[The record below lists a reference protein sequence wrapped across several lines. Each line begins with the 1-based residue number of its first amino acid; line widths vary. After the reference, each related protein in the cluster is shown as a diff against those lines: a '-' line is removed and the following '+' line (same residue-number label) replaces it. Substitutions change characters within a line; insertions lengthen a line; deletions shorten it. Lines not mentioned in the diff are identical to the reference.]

1 MRMTMALPAAAAIL
15 LAACT
20 DAPSSVRS
28 PISPSAA
35 TAASESMGFGSH
47 NVPPRVV
54 PTVPMAAAAR
64 ASGTSSA
71 PGPIVYHSPGRVIP
85 QPKVATIYWSNS
97 VVYAGGPAP
106 GTNGV
111 GTGDGSV
118 VGSFLRSLGGS
129 SYWSILND
137 YTDNVGAPHR
147 VGNTLNYTRFMANNA
162 GAPAPGAVVS
172 DASIRTMLKSVVGTA
187 TLPFDQQTIYVVF
200 AGTAVNLGGGFGTTY
215 CSYHGF
221 FARPNNPGQW
231 ILYAVMP
238 YAADQVGVCTAI
250 NTPGTGSPNDFA
262 SDAEVNLL
270 AATLDGSYT
279 DPGANAWFDAGGLE
293 NASMCAWQ
301 FTPTF
306 TAANGSMANVTL
318 GGKDYLIQQNWRI
331 GPNVGSQI
339 GCSLAGS
346 VPLISLSPT
355 TLTFNAIQ
363 NQGNPSS
370 QFSVIT
376 NGGGGTLNGLSLGT
390 ITYGP
395 GATGW
400 LQAPVLSSPTAN
412 PSATV
417 TVQPTTG
424 ALAAGSYTAAIPV
437 LSTAASNSPQKVSI
451 VFNIAPA
458 VASVTV
464 APSSANVA
472 VGATQQLTATLKDAN
487 GNVLTGRQVQ
497 WSSPNVAIATVGSTG
512 LVTGVAAGGPINI
525 SATSEGV
532 SGTSAIT
539 VTSGGVTSV
548 VVTPSSGSLRGSTP
562 GFGWTQQLS
571 AVVNGPPGVD
581 QTVTWAS
588 GNSNIA
594 SVSVSGLVVANAAG
608 QTQITATSVA
618 DPTKFG
624 TYDVTVVDG
633 CTNIMPVPVGYTM
646 PTTFLCASGRD
657 NYSYT
662 APTNTWVQ
670 LEAAMF
676 AQNGCGA
683 FFTPFEYVVGIL
695 STSRAYSRSC
705 SLTQTAFAFVRAGP
719 NRFNLQK
726 GTNPFAF
733 QYFYTGARLTTISG
747 LPVCTP
753 FSSDYGVT
761 FSVTL
766 TVSCTSHLALLAA
779 RVGSVGIS
787 ATSATM
793 AVTIDFINNSTGT
806 VVATATSAGAGATA
820 TIPLQATAL
829 SDAYNVR
836 ILPAVPGNTG
846 TVSVTITP

>member
-1 MRMTMALPAAAAIL
+1 MRLAALPAVTALL

-20 DAPSSVRS
+20 DAPSGLRPPVSTSLSV
-28 PISPSAA
+28 AA
-35 TAASESMGFGSH
+35 GDSLGYGSDIT
-47 NVPPRVV
+47 PPRIV
-54 PTVPMAAAAR
+54 PTVAMAASAR
-64 ASGTSSA
+64 VPRTSAA
-71 PGPIVYHSPGRVIP
+71 PGPIVYHAPGRIIP

-97 VVYAGGPAP
+97 VVYPGGPGP
-106 GTNGV
+106 GTSGV

-118 VGSFLRSLGGS
+118 VGGFLRSLGGS
-129 SYWSILND
+129 SYWSVLND
-137 YTDNVGAPHR
+137 YTDNVGALHR
-147 VGNTLNYTRFMANNA
+147 VANSLNYTRFLANNI

-187 TLPFDQQTIYVVF
+187 NLPFDQQTIYVVF
-200 AGTAVNLGGGFGTTY
+200 SGTTVNLGGGFGTTY
-215 CSYHGF
+215 CAYHGF

-231 ILYAVMP
+231 ILYAVVP
-238 YAADQVGVCTAI
+238 YAADQVAACTAI

-262 SDAEVNLL
+262 SDATVNLL
-270 AATLDGSYT
+270 AATLDGAYT

-293 NASMCAWQ
+293 NSAMCAWQ

-306 TAANGSMANVTL
+306 TAANGSTANVML

-331 GPNVGSQI
+331 GPNVGSQL
-339 GCSLAGS
+339 GCSLSGN
-346 VPLISLSPT
+346 VPLISLAPT
-355 TLTFNAIQ
+355 TLTFSAIQ

-370 QFSVIT
+370 HFSTIT
-376 NGGGGTLNGLSLGT
+376 NGGGGTLSGLSLGVV
-390 ITYGP
+390 TYGP

-400 LQAPVLSSPTAN
+400 LQVPVLSAPTAN

-424 ALAAGSYTAAIPV
+424 ALGAGSYTATIPI
-437 LSTAASNSPQKVSI
+437 LSTVASNSPQKLTV
-451 VFNIAPA
+451 VFNVAPA

-464 APSSANVA
+464 APSSATVG
-472 VGATQQLTATLKDAN
+472 VGATQQLTATLRDAN
-487 GNVLTGRQVQ
+487 GNILTGRLVQ
-497 WSSPNVAIATVGSTG
+497 WSSPNPAIASVSSTG
-512 LVTGVAAGGPINI
+512 LVTAVSAGGPINI

-539 VTSGGVTSV
+539 VASGGVTSV
-548 VVTPSSGSLRGSTP
+548 VVTPSSGSLRSSTP
-562 GFGWTQQLS
+562 GFGWTQQLA

-581 QTVTWAS
+581 QSVTWAS

-594 SVSVSGLVVANAAG
+594 SVSASGLVVANAAG

-618 DPTKFG
+618 DPTKSG
-624 TYDVTVVDG
+624 TYDVTVIDG
-633 CTNIMPVPVGYTM
+633 CTNIMPVPVGYMM
-646 PTTFLCASGRD
+646 PTTFLCVSGKD
-657 NYSYT
+657 TYSYT
-662 APTNTWVQ
+662 APVNTWVQ

-705 SLTQTAFAFVRAGP
+705 SLTQTAFAFVRAGQ

-761 FSVTL
+761 FSVNL

-779 RVGSVGIS
+779 RTGSVGIS

-793 AVTIDFINNSTGT
+793 AVTIDFINNSSGA
-806 VVATATSAGAGATA
+806 VVATATSAGPGGTA

-829 SDAYNVR
+829 ADAYNLR
-836 ILPAVPGNTG
+836 ILPAIAGSTG
-846 TVSVTITP
+846 TITVTISP